1 MENTGM
7 TKETKAALLR
17 DYKAPKEPLNH
28 IHIMWKWKVKHD
40 EYGTVPAYGAVV
52 TLNGETILNYDPEPE
67 TWKDWS
73 PEEITHDLLMK
84 LGYSVTSDTT
94 TDEEDNYEEA

>member
-1 MENTGM
+1 M

-17 DYKAPKEPLNH
+17 DYKAPKGSINH
-28 IHIMWKWKVKHD
+28 IHIMWKWKVKHY

-52 TLNGETILNYDPEPE
+52 TLNGETILKYDPEPE

>member
-1 MENTGM
+1 M

-17 DYKAPKEPLNH
+17 DYKAPKAPLNH
-28 IHIMWKWKVKHD
+28 IHIAWKWKVKHD

-52 TLNGETILNYDPEPE
+52 SLNGKIILNYEPEPE

-73 PEEITHDLLMK
+73 PEEIIHDLLLK
-84 LGYSVTSDTT
+84 LGYSVTSDVTT
-94 TDEEDNYEEA
+94 EEEDCYEDA

>member
-1 MENTGM
+1 M

-28 IHIMWKWKVKHD
+28 IHIAWKWKVKHD
-40 EYGTVPAYGAVV
+40 EYGAVPAYGAVV
-52 TLNGETILNYDPEPE
+52 SLNGKIILNYEPDPE

-73 PEEITHDLLMK
+73 PEEIIHDLLLK
-84 LGYSVTSDTT
+84 LGYSVTSDVTT
-94 TDEEDNYEEA
+94 EDDEEGENREDA

>member
-1 MENTGM
+1 M

-28 IHIMWKWKVKHD
+28 IHIAWKWKVKHD

-52 TLNGETILNYDPEPE
+52 SLNGKIILNYEPEPE

-73 PEEITHDLLMK
+73 PEEIIHDLLLK
-84 LGYSVTSDTT
+84 IGYSVTSDVTT
-94 TDEEDNYEEA
+94 EDDEEGENREDA

>member
-1 MENTGM
+1 M

-17 DYKAPKEPLNH
+17 DYKAPKGSIDH

>member
-17 DYKAPKEPLNH
+17 DYKAPKGSIDH

-40 EYGTVPAYGAVV
+40 EYGNVPAYGALV
-52 TLNGETILNYDPEPE
+52 TLNGEPILDYNPEPR
-67 TWKDWS
+67 TVNDWT
-73 PEEITHDLLMK
+73 PEEIIHDLLMK
-84 LGYSVTSDTT
+84 LGYSVISDTAT
-94 TDEEDNYEEA
+94 YEEDCYEDA